1 MKQEQNKGADPRK
14 KGDRSNKQKKAIGNK
29 VLGIYLAV
37 LLLILG
43 VIGTAMFIV
52 YQSENIGKQ
61 VAGIFEGIE
70 EVQPEQESGSAEAEQ
85 SEKTHSVKGTGERKV
100 TILSCEVLPCLL
112 YTSPVRTGDYGNR
125 RWAFVPH
132 RCDKECGPS
141 RWTAE
146 SPGS

>member
-100 TILSCEVLPCLL
+100 TILS
-112 YTSPVRTGDYGNR
+112 
-125 RWAFVPH
+125 
-132 RCDKECGPS
+132 
-141 RWTAE
+141 
-146 SPGS
+146 